1 MCIVEKVLK
10 LLFLI
15 KRNFWWKLLM
25 FYYLKVGWGWFI
37 VDNDW
42 RYLMSFKKNFV
53 ERMDIGLL
61 IEGNGFV

>member
-15 KRNFWWKLLM
+15 KRNFWWKFLM

>member
-15 KRNFWWKLLM
+15 KRNFWWNILM